1 MKTVKVIIEKSKDA
15 YSAYNEYDPRIN
27 GMGDSLEAVKNAV
40 LDSIEILKGFE
51 PNQIPLV
58 LRGEYQ
64 IEWKLD
70 VASLLNYYKPVF
82 NQSGLAKVAGI
93 NEKLLNHYATGEKK
107 PGPSQVKKIEIALH
121 QLGKELLAVEF

>member
-1 MKTVKVIIEKSKDA
+1 MKTLKVIIEKSKDS
-15 YSAYNEYDPRIN
+15 YSAYSENFPQIN
-27 GMGDSLEAVKNAV
+27 GMGDSLQEVKESV
-40 LDSIEILKGFE
+40 LNSIEIIKGFDAR
-51 PNQIPLV
+51 QIPSILKT
-58 LRGEYQ
+58 EYQ

-107 PGPSQVKKIEIALH
+107 PGAAQVKKIEVALH
-121 QLGKELLAVEF
+121 QLGKELLAVEL